1 MNSSIDISCKFVRYL
16 LLRVLKML
24 KLHQA
29 FWEILSLASS
39 PFQDSAVMTRGVYH
53 MPVLLRVGGCSHEPE
68 DKIPTLTQL

>member
-1 MNSSIDISCKFVRYL
+1 
-16 LLRVLKML
+16 ML